1 MTRHQSSPSRMD
13 IAAQAPDWDE
23 ELFVLNYAT
32 RLFLAITDKKA
43 LIQTALET
51 FADFSRTQQVGIML
65 VDENRLELTEAGF
78 YEQGMTT
85 FPGRTF
91 HLEKN
96 SPEHE
101 LILSHEIQRCP
112 EDLKFFPRIEH
123 TSSEQGHCLCIP
135 VACTSKAI
143 RALIILTISEQSPD
157 FETLQRLR
165 VLSSVFALSLE
176 NMLLFEMA
184 VFDGLTKVHVRR
196 YFEIRAN
203 EEMAKMKRTP
213 QYLGIIL
220 MDIDDFKA
228 VNDCFGHQV
237 GDHVLIEFAGTISQG
252 LRQNID
258 IVCRYGGDEFVI
270 LLPQTDP
277 RETKTVAQ
285 RILDRVNSHSFAA
298 LPPGHDLSFSAGAI
312 CIGPDEHIPLQS
324 LIHRVD
330 TLLYMGKKSG
340 GNTVVTAWEDQPAE
354 LKPC

>member
-1 MTRHQSSPSRMD
+1 MD

-65 VDENRLELTEAGF
+65 VDESRLELTEAGF
-78 YEQGMTT
+78 YDQGVTT
-85 FPGRTF
+85 FPDRTF
-91 HLEKN
+91 HLAKN

-101 LILSHEIQRCP
+101 LILSHEIQTCP
-112 EDLKFFPRIEH
+112 EDVEFFPRTEKKP
-123 TSSEQGHCLCIP
+123 SGQDQCQCLCVP
-135 VACTSKAI
+135 VACSSKAI
-143 RALIILTISEQSPD
+143 RALIILTISDHPPD

-213 QYLGIIL
+213 QHLGIIL

-228 VNDCFGHQV
+228 VNDCFGHMV

-277 RETKTVAQ
+277 KETKNVAQ

>member
-1 MTRHQSSPSRMD
+1 MD
-13 IAAQAPDWDE
+13 CTAPGPDWDE

-32 RLFLAITDKKA
+32 RLFMAISDKKS

-51 FADFSRTQQVGIML
+51 FADFSHTQQAGIML
-65 VDENRLELTEAGF
+65 VDESKLELTEAGF
-78 YEQGMTT
+78 YDQGVTT
-85 FPGRTF
+85 FPDKTF
-91 HLEKN
+91 GLAKD

-101 LILSHEIQRCP
+101 LIRSHEIRNCP
-112 EDLKFFPRIEH
+112 KDSKFFSWPGK
-123 TSSEQGHCLCIP
+123 TPSSRDQCLCIP
-135 VACTSKAI
+135 VARSSKTI
-143 RALIILTISEQSPD
+143 RALITLTISNQPPD
-157 FETLQRLR
+157 FETLQRIR

-203 EEMAKMKRTP
+203 EEMAKMKRSP

-228 VNDCFGHQV
+228 VNDCFGHMV
-237 GDHVLIEFAGTISQG
+237 GDHVLIEFAEKISQG

-277 RETKTVAQ
+277 RETKIVAQ

-298 LPPGHDLSFSAGAI
+298 LPPGHELSFSAGAI
-312 CIGPDEHIPLQS
+312 CIGPDEHIPLQT

-354 LKPC
+354 LQPC